1 MTPHQMRE
9 KAADYHAQAK
19 AYSPEFRRLLKSR
32 FNSESERDRYN
43 KIGSEMSRLDG
54 LGFELERQADIMET
68 NELLESLLDAFHR
81 FKSISTPNKM
91 HAIKFL
97 SEYVRTSK
105 I

>member
-1 MTPHQMRE
+1 MRE

-19 AYSPEFRRLLKSR
+19 AYSPQFRSLIKSR

-54 LGFELERQADIMET
+54 LGFELEWQADIMET
-68 NELLESLLDAFHR
+68 NQLMESLLDAFHP
-81 FKSISTPNKM
+81 FKSISTPNKI
-91 HAIKFL
+91 HAIKVL
-97 SEYVRTSK
+97 SEHVRTGK